1 MGGDDGR
8 YGMGEWGWTNVMSRR
23 HNGRSASTVDGRGD
37 VDGVSL
43 VRDSLQV
50 GDERYVKMKKC
61 LIQ

>member
-1 MGGDDGR
+1 
-8 YGMGEWGWTNVMSRR
+8 MGEWGWTNVMSRR